1 MINYEHIA
9 KISSKGQ
16 ITLPKYIREE
26 LGVDRVRIII
36 EDHQVRIDPVREL
49 GGSLNEFARKEILPE
64 REKELAWE
72 AAVKEKHATD

>member
-1 MINYEHIA
+1 MISYEHIA

-16 ITLPKYIREE
+16 ITLPKCIREE
-26 LGVDRVRIII
+26 LGSNRVRIII
-36 EDHQVRIDPVREL
+36 EDHQVRIDPVQEL
-49 GGSLNEFARKEILPE
+49 AGSLNEFARKEISPE